1 MSLLARLV
9 NGILRGR
16 SGIPPNG
23 LSADALVMRGMQR
36 HTQGDVEAARGD
48 FEAALQADARCAPA
62 HCALGVLHQRQGAR
76 ESALHHLQLACRL
89 APGTRAIVLR
99 SAQALDE
106 LGLADEAITLLEP
119 IVAAQ
124 SADWRASMRLAR
136 LLGARDD
143 IDTATT
149 ALERTVAA
157 NPAVAE
163 PLDALAILYRDAGRI
178 DEALVLYERIAALQ
192 PGVPTAYS
200 TILFHELYRDH
211 DRAALAQRHRL
222 WGRRFAPP
230 GAVPRFDNPLKAERL
245 LRIGYVSAD
254 FRRSSA
260 ARFIEP
266 LLAARDAERF
276 HVVCYAASSKRDA
289 VTERFAGLADAW
301 HEVASLDDDAF
312 AARVREDAI
321 DILVDLNGHTRGN
334 RLTAFGR
341 RLAPVQA
348 TYLGYGATTGVTT
361 IDYRITDGVIDPA
374 ERVAKSAKHAKHA
387 KYYTERLVYLPD
399 TLWCFNPPADA
410 PAPGAGRAADGG
422 VTFAVF
428 NNFSKVSGAALET
441 WAEILA
447 RLPGA
452 RLVLVG
458 IAPGRTRTRVLE
470 AFERH
475 GVAADRLSFH
485 ARLAYREYL
494 AQHQAVDI
502 ALDTFPY
509 TGGATTCDALWMGV
523 PVLTLAGDAVLA
535 RSGCSLLSALG
546 LQDWIAQDRDDYV
559 ARAVR
564 LAGERDALEALHGSL
579 RARMAASALCDA
591 PRFMR
596 GFEAALRTMWRTWCA
611 AAPDA

>member
-9 NGILRGR
+9 NGLLPGR
-16 SGIPPNG
+16 SAIGSDG
-23 LSADALVMRGMQR
+23 LSADALVARGMQR
-36 HTQGDVEAARGD
+36 LAQSDVEAARGD
-48 FEAALQADARCAPA
+48 FEAALQADASCAPA
-62 HCALGVLHQRQGAR
+62 HCGLGVLHQRQGAR
-76 ESALHHLQLACRL
+76 DSALHHLQLACRL
-89 APGTRAIVLR
+89 APHARAIVLR
-99 SAQALDE
+99 SAQAIDE
-106 LGLADEAITLLEP
+106 LGFADDAIALLEP

-143 IDTATT
+143 IDAATT
-149 ALERTVAA
+149 TLERTVAA

-163 PLDALAILYRDAGRI
+163 ALDALAILYRDAGRI
-178 DEALVLYERIAALQ
+178 DEALVLYERIAALRTEA
-192 PGVPTAYS
+192 PTPAS
-200 TILFHELYRDH
+200 AILFHELYRDH
-211 DRAALAQRHRL
+211 DRAALAQRHRV

-230 GAVPRFDNPLKAERL
+230 GPVPRFDNPLKAERL

-260 ARFIEP
+260 ARYIEP

-276 HVVCYAASSKRDA
+276 HVVCYAASSQRDA
-289 VTERFAGLADAW
+289 VTERFAGLADSW
-301 HEVASLDDDAF
+301 HEVASLDDDAL
-312 AARVREDAI
+312 AARVREDSI

-348 TYLGYGATTGVTT
+348 TYLGYGATTGVPT
-361 IDYRITDGVIDPA
+361 IDYRITDGVIDPT
-374 ERVAKSAKHAKHA
+374 ERAA
-387 KYYTERLVYLPD
+387 KYYTERLAYLPD
-399 TLWCFNPPADA
+399 TLWCFTPPADA

-428 NNFSKVSGAALET
+428 NNFSKVSSAALET
-441 WAEILA
+441 WAAILA

-458 IAPGRTRTRVLE
+458 VAPGRTRARVLE
-470 AFERH
+470 VFERH
-475 GVAADRLSFH
+475 GVAADRLTFH
-485 ARLAYREYL
+485 ARLSYREYL

-535 RSGCSLLSALG
+535 RSGCSLLTALG
-546 LQDWIAQDRDDYV
+546 LQDWIAQDKDDYF

-579 RARMAASALCDA
+579 RARMAASPLCDA

-596 GFEAALRTMWRTWCA
+596 GFEDVLRKMWRAWCA
-611 AAPDA
+611 AAPD